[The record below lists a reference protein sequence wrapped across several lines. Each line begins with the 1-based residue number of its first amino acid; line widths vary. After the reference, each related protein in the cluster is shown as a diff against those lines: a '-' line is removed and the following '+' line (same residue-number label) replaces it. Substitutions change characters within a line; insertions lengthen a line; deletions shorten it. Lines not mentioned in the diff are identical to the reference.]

1 VAFSGSPPSTM
12 AYHLRFGMAPPEP
25 SGRTYGSGPDWEG
38 RAIAAML
45 RRCYRRGLRHPV
57 LEEVAVVAISI
68 LPSGGL
74 AGCDDEH
81 VLGLEAPSSGGER
94 ASVDA

>member
-1 VAFSGSPPSTM
+1 
-12 AYHLRFGMAPPEP
+12 
-25 SGRTYGSGPDWEG
+25 
-38 RAIAAML
+38 ML

-57 LEEVAVVAISI
+57 LEEVEAVDISI